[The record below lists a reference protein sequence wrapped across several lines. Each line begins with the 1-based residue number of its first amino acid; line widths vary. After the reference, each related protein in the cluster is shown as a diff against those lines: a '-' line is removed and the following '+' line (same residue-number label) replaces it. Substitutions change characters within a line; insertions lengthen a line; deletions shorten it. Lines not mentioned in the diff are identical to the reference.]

1 VMAFAFYA
9 LKARIMV
16 LPRGE
21 DTMHPM
27 LRKVA
32 ATFGVIIIGS
42 GAAYS
47 AQFVTN
53 EVMYLYSRFEPSVEA
68 FSDDQFAAWA
78 PAESALGVS
87 ADLSPEAIREVLNT
101 RAPSLIISGSIASQ

>member
-1 VMAFAFYA
+1 MAFAFCSRGT
-9 LKARIMV
+9 RIMV

-21 DTMHPM
+21 DTMHPK

-32 ATFGVIIIGS
+32 ATFGLIIIGS

-53 EVMYLYSRFEPSVEA
+53 EVRYLYSRFEPSGEA
-68 FSDDQFAAWA
+68 FSNDQFAAWA
-78 PAESALGVS
+78 PADSALNVS

-101 RAPSLIISGSIASQ
+101 LAPSTITSGSIASQ

>member
-1 VMAFAFYA
+1 M
-9 LKARIMV
+9 

-21 DTMHPM
+21 DTMHPK

-32 ATFGVIIIGS
+32 ATFGLIIIGV

-47 AQFVTN
+47 TQFVTN
-53 EVMYLYSRFEPSVEA
+53 EVRYLYSRFEPSVEA

-78 PAESALGVS
+78 PADSALNVS
-87 ADLSPEAIREVLNT
+87 ANLSPEAIREVLYT
-101 RAPSLIISGSIASQ
+101 RAPSTTISGSIASQ